1 MKTNNGNRMTQK
13 PGDPGLS
20 YTRAFGVLVTPRSQ
34 GPSAASPATGIRV
47 RQPHRSTHAR
57 CPLVRFEVGR
67 NALCQVTPPSRVSH
81 CPLAG
86 PGFFRVLL
94 IGMLGIALFAG
105 CSKKVVHRT
114 SLFDLGSVFSGQR
127 VEPEPDDKT
136 WKEKGLLLVEERAFD
151 KAIHAFTRY
160 VEEEPEEFFG
170 FNAIAICYKNSGDYS
185 QAMKNFE
192 RAFELAESEED
203 RSKILSNIGNLYF
216 ATNRPQA
223 ALGYYKEAA
232 SRFEKN
238 PLYLILIARTF
249 ILLNEPDRAQKV
261 LTTAEAIQGNL
272 KRYERP
278 EDRGLG
284 HYLMA
289 YCYVALG
296 DEDKVLKYVDRALK
310 ANPEK
315 YVTRLKKD
323 LRDEK
328 NLFFTMKEDPD
339 LEKLVRKYTA
349 RLSPAFWLDES

>member
-1 MKTNNGNRMTQK
+1 M
-13 PGDPGLS
+13 L
-20 YTRAFGVLVTPRSQ
+20 
-34 GPSAASPATGIRV
+34 
-47 RQPHRSTHAR
+47 
-57 CPLVRFEVGR
+57 RFEVGR
-67 NALCQVTPPSRVSH
+67 NARLQIITTPRTGHSQPPSS
-81 CPLAG
+81 
-86 PGFFRVLL
+86 GFFPVVL
-94 IGMLGIALFAG
+94 IGLLSIALFAG
-105 CSKKVVHRT
+105 CSKKVLHSTNV
-114 SLFDLGSVFSGQR
+114 FDLDSVFSGQR
-127 VEPEPDDKT
+127 LEPLQDDKS
-136 WKEKGLLLVEERAFD
+136 WKEKGLMLVEEKAFD
-151 KAIHAFTRY
+151 QAIHAFTRY

-192 RAFELAESEED
+192 RALELAESDED
-203 RSKILSNIGNLYF
+203 RAKILSNIGNLYF

-261 LTTAEAIQGNL
+261 LTTAEALQGNL

-278 EDRGLG
+278 DDRGLG

-289 YCYVALG
+289 YCYLALG
-296 DEDKVLKYVDRALK
+296 DEDKVLEYLNRALK

-315 YVTRLKKD
+315 YVPRLKKD
-323 LRDEK
+323 MRDEK
-328 NLFFTMKEDPD
+328 NLFFTMKEDPNIR
-339 LEKLVRKYTA
+339 KLVRKYTA